1 MKFLDLMYLFWADVT
16 LLWHWSP
23 CNARQKQHL
32 HASPAEDRCLF
43 AVLHLQYNLLT
54 TTWVIGEDVQGQWA
68 CKEAVMALCYI
79 NRATR
84 TSFPACLQTFSLLF
98 IAGKDPITKCSLH
111 RKRQY
116 LFLFISFFFS
126 SPAHTVSGITIMVSI
141 CIYTLFCNS
150 KLSHSSY

>member
-1 MKFLDLMYLFWADVT
+1 MKFLELMCLFWADVT

-54 TTWVIGEDVQGQWA
+54 TTWVIGEDVQGQWV
-68 CKEAVMALCYI
+68 CKEAVIALCYI
-79 NRATR
+79 KRATR
-84 TSFPACLQTFSLLF
+84 TSFPACLQDFSLLF
-98 IAGKDPITKCSLH
+98 IAGKDPITKSSLH

-116 LFLFISFFFS
+116 LFPFFFLS
-126 SPAHTVSGITIMVSI
+126 SSHSVRHNNNGINLHL
-141 CIYTLFCNS
+141 YTL
-150 KLSHSSY
+150 LQ